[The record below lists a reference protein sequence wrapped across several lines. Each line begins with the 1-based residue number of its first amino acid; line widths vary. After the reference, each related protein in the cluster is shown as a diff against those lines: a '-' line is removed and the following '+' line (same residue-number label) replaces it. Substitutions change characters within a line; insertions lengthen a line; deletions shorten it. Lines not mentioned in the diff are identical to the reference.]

1 MYGYM
6 NQPLPSHS
14 KTSPKNKRIIIYNR
28 WSIQALFCRKCPQNH
43 AAHRLKLNF
52 VAYRMWQKTS
62 LIMAIKRRVR
72 GSPTR

>member
-1 MYGYM
+1 
-6 NQPLPSHS
+6 
-14 KTSPKNKRIIIYNR
+14 
-28 WSIQALFCRKCPQNH
+28 LFCRKCPQNH